1 MQDQCKKE
9 FEYAERTKGA
19 DKLISVVMEP
29 SVRKSDQWLRVRGR
43 NPNPKPKPKPN
54 LNPSPN
60 PNPSPNSNPNPNQ
73 VRKSDQWRGSVGMVL
88 GSRLFRDLSA
98 DEGQPGW
105 QAGLTALHEEIL
117 LVKGTDPE
125 AVALQAQRSAA
136 VAAAVAHTPLTHG
149 QGRAVATPVATASA
163 PSASASAAPSTSA
176 SAAPSPP
183 GGPRRLS
190 MAQKVLRIKEELSL
204 EPALPIARAV
214 AEANEAM
221 GIEPAGSMAAQ
232 VELLLSE
239 LGVS

>member
-1 MQDQCKKE
+1 
-9 FEYAERTKGA
+9 
-19 DKLISVVMEP
+19 
-29 SVRKSDQWLRVRGR
+29 
-43 NPNPKPKPKPN
+43 
-54 LNPSPN
+54 
-60 PNPSPNSNPNPNQ
+60 
-73 VRKSDQWRGSVGMVL
+73 MVL

-163 PSASASAAPSTSA
+163 PSASVSSAPSASASAAPSTSA

>member
-1 MQDQCKKE
+1 M
-9 FEYAERTKGA
+9 
-19 DKLISVVMEP
+19 
-29 SVRKSDQWLRVRGR
+29 
-43 NPNPKPKPKPN
+43 
-54 LNPSPN
+54 
-60 PNPSPNSNPNPNQ
+60 
-73 VRKSDQWRGSVGMVL
+73 RKSDQWRGSVGMVL

-105 QAGLTALHEEIL
+105 QAGLAALHEEVL

-125 AVALQAQRSAA
+125 AVAMQAQRSAA
-136 VAAAVAHTPLTHG
+136 VAAAVASAPVTHG
-149 QGRAVATPVATASA
+149 QGRVVAAAPVASA
-163 PSASASAAPSTSA
+163 PASASAYASAATSASAAVAASAAASAAPSASE
-176 SAAPSPP
+176 SAAPLPP

-190 MAQKVLRIKEELSL
+190 MAHKVGRIKEELSL